1 MKKTSVYELAA
12 CAVMAA
18 VLCVLAPMTVPVGP
32 IPVTLATLVLYLSV
46 YVLRTR
52 SALLSCAIYLLLG
65 AFGLPVFSGWS
76 GGFAKLAGPTG
87 GYLAAYLLL
96 VLISGL
102 FVTKSYRLSFP
113 ESISPR
119 VKILLSGAFAV
130 LGMLLGTAVLYAF
143 GTAWFMFQTK
153 STLKYAHS
161 VCVLPFIAGDLAK
174 IALAA
179 VVGRLLRAALIKA
192 GLLLGDRSL

>member
-153 STLKYAHS
+153 STLKYALS